1 MGDMSKLPKFG
12 DGSRTVEEERAIQA
26 AGGRASGKAKRLRKS
41 MREVLI
47 LALEAL
53 DKETNKTKQEIGIE
67 RLVEAFAETGDVR
80 VFESI
85 CKTLGEEANELQT
98 INIKFESSA
107 EDYAE

>member
-1 MGDMSKLPKFG
+1 MGDTSKLPKFG
-12 DGSRTVEEERAIQA
+12 DGTRSVEEERAIQS
-26 AGGRASGKAKRLRKS
+26 AGGKASGKAKRLRKS

-53 DKETNKTKQEIGIE
+53 DKDSGRTKQEIGVE

-85 CKTLGEEANELQT
+85 CRTLGEDANELPT
-98 INIKFESSA
+98 INITFDKDA
-107 EDYAE
+107 EDYSE